1 MAYYGNNVYNE
12 KSYKV
17 AVRRAKKDL
26 NKNKNVTTSSANEF
40 KQSNKIENKNEK
52 NIIINNELNQKNLIN
67 IPKAYK
73 FFKQRKLE
81 EYEVSNKLYSKSELE
96 KHIQRAWKNSPENP
110 LNQISI
116 KENIEI
122 SSKYSLK
129 KISNEKKK
137 NIRKNNR
144 NNFKINIDY

>member
-17 AVRRAKKDL
+17 A
-26 NKNKNVTTSSANEF
+26 
-40 KQSNKIENKNEK
+40 
-52 NIIINNELNQKNLIN
+52 NLIN

-81 EYEVSNKLYSKSELE
+81 EYEASNKIYSKSELE

-122 SSKYSLK
+122 CSKYSLK